1 MKLQLAMIEDSAA
14 ADELKSDV
22 SEMEKMVEEYISFS
36 RGEGSETV
44 VEKDLREILEDLVNR
59 VSNNS
64 IEITLRMT
72 GNLCVPLRPNAFRR
86 CMTNLI
92 NNAIIYGGNADI
104 QASQFGDMIK
114 IFVDDSGPGIPVD
127 QRTEVFKP
135 FYRLDSARG
144 PDQAG
149 SGLGLTIAR
158 DVMHGLG
165 GDLVIEESPEGGTR
179 VRLHLPV

>member
-1 MKLQLAMIEDSAA
+1 M
-14 ADELKSDV
+14 
-22 SEMEKMVEEYISFS
+22 
-36 RGEGSETV
+36 
-44 VEKDLREILEDLVNR
+44 
-59 VSNNS
+59 
-64 IEITLRMT
+64 
-72 GNLCVPLRPNAFRR
+72 
-86 CMTNLI
+86 
-92 NNAIIYGGNADI
+92 YGGNADI
-104 QASQFGDMIK
+104 KASRIGDTIK

-127 QRTEVFKP
+127 QRLEVFKP

-179 VRLHLPV
+179 VRLHLPI